1 MEQLNEYM
9 QNMGMTQFTYDTL
22 KAAYDSD
29 PRVNEIIKDFT
40 QGQIVLKT
48 SEVDD
53 LDAKPR
59 DKDTVSKMAKKAVD
73 LKDL

>member
-1 MEQLNEYM
+1 MANV
-9 QNMGMTQFTYDTL
+9 GAVQFSYDTL

-29 PRVNEIIKDFT
+29 PKISEIIADFT
-40 QGQIVLKT
+40 QETVTLKT

-53 LDAKPR
+53 LKTKKKSR
-59 DKDTVSKMAKKAVD
+59 NKNKVSQMAKKAVD